1 MPLRRAKLLTMT
13 GAYLLIVLAVAISL
27 LQHFVLTLPKPLT
40 QTPRADG
47 IIVAT
52 GGQERLNAGLDLL
65 ANETAP
71 HLLLTGV
78 GTGITKQMIAQS
90 LALSDAQASGFD
102 CCVSLEFD
110 AKDTIGNALA
120 AKRWAAAQDVRRL
133 ILVTSDYHMPRAHLE
148 FSYQMPTRTIIAYP
162 IMAPDLAGKS
172 WYSDWQTFRLYMR
185 EFLKYRLRSVAL
197 FSL

>member
-13 GAYLLIVLAVAISL
+13 GAYLLIVLAVATSL

-65 ANETAP
+65 ANKTAP

-90 LALSDAQASGFD
+90 LALSDSQALGFD

-120 AKRWAAAQDVRRL
+120 AKRWAAAQDARRL

-172 WYSDWQTFRLYMR
+172 WYSDWPTFRLYMR